1 MENPVENHQ
10 VWRHGIRRLAPARK
24 VSRNTSRVSFIAE
37 DPEADLQRH
46 LQSHAGVAFN
56 LKVFIARNGRM
67 IKISSRSS
75 PVQHSRT
82 SFASDTVKVAGR
94 RCVRRRSG
102 FDLIC

>member
-1 MENPVENHQ
+1 
-10 VWRHGIRRLAPARK
+10 
-24 VSRNTSRVSFIAE
+24 
-37 DPEADLQRH
+37 
-46 LQSHAGVAFN
+46 
-56 LKVFIARNGRM
+56 M